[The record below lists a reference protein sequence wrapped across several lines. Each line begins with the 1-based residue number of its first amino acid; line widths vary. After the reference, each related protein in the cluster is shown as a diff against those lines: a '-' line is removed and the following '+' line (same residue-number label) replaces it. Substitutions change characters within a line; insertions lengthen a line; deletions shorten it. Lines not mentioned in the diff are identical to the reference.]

1 MRESRPPPPD
11 ADSARGTPLDPID
24 RVSELVFGVLMA
36 MSITGAFS
44 VAGGDEEARAL
55 PIAALGCNLA
65 WGLTDGVMYLVG
77 LRAER
82 RRAAALLRGLE
93 ASSDRTEAYRILR
106 DGLPGTLGAIVNDEA
121 LEALRR
127 CFLSTNLPDPGLRG
141 RDWAAALG
149 VCLWVVVSTLP
160 VALPFLLIS
169 EPALAVRTSNGMG
182 VLTLFAAGFFLG
194 KHAKD
199 GPFRHGLFMAAIGVV
214 LVLVIIALGG

>member
-1 MRESRPPPPD
+1 LTR
-11 ADSARGTPLDPID
+11 LDPID
-24 RVSELVFGVLMA
+24 RVSEVVFGVLMA

-44 VAGGDEEARAL
+44 VAGGDDEARAL

-82 RRAAALLRGLE
+82 RRAAALLRGLQGSNDE
-93 ASSDRTEAYRILR
+93 TEAYRLIR
-106 DGLPGTLGAIVNDEA
+106 EGLPDSLGAMVNEEVLA
-121 LEALRR
+121 ALRR
-127 CFLSTNLPDPGLRG
+127 CFLSTNVPEPGLSG

-160 VALPFLLIS
+160 VALPFLLIC

-199 GPFRHGLFMAAIGVV
+199 EAFRHGLFMAAIGVL

>member
-1 MRESRPPPPD
+1 MHESHPPQPD
-11 ADSARGTPLDPID
+11 AAIAGGTTLDPID
-24 RVSELVFGVLMA
+24 RVSEVVFGVLMA

-44 VAGGDEEARAL
+44 VAGGDDEARAL

-93 ASSDRTEAYRILR
+93 ACSDQSEAYRLIR
-106 DGLPGTLGAIVNDEA
+106 EGLPGSLGMIVNEEVLDA
-121 LEALRR
+121 IRR
-127 CFLSTNLPDPGLRG
+127 CFLSATLPEPGLHA

-149 VCLWVVVSTLP
+149 VCLWVVLSTLP
-160 VALPFLLIS
+160 VALPFLLLS
-169 EPALAVRTSNGMG
+169 DPALAVRISNGMG

-194 KHAKD
+194 KHAKEA
-199 GPFRHGLFMAAIGVV
+199 PFRYGLSMAAIGVL